1 MFTVEHKTFLSTLL
15 YSYYKYLVDLL
26 SLWVNQFI
34 HLLIP
39 ELHVLSLMPSES
51 YMEYREYLYYH
62 FVNELIDSL

>member
-1 MFTVEHKTFLSTLL
+1 MSTVERKTFLSTLL
-15 YSYYKYLVDLL
+15 YSYYKYLVNLL

-62 FVNELIDSL
+62 FVNESIDSL